1 MGNIKDL
8 AGMIP
13 GMGKALKDVDIDNDK
28 AFKATEAIILSMTQ
42 KEREHPEIING
53 SRRKRIA
60 DGSGTSL
67 PEVNRLLKQFEGTRK
82 VMKGAMTG
90 NLMQRMGAM
99 GAMRRH

>member
-1 MGNIKDL
+1 MTLLHPFQKTDASASTAFAFSRN
-8 AGMIP
+8 ASVVSR
-13 GMGKALKDVDIDNDK
+13 AKDVWC
-28 AFKATEAIILSMTQ
+28 Q
-42 KEREHPEIING
+42 KEREHPESING

-82 VMKGAMTG
+82 VMKGAATG

-99 GAMRRH
+99 GMRRH

>member
-99 GAMRRH
+99 RRH